1 MTGCGT
7 QEGAT
12 YDEYEKEYC
21 DEQFDLS
28 DDKKKVE
35 EKKFEDLLGAIA
47 ESEEGTVTTKE
58 QIDALKGGIHA
69 PLSTSTCDIKTGL
82 LIKTA
87 SGLLIK
93 TASTCDIVDF

>member
-35 EKKFEDLLGAIA
+35 EKKFADLVCAVA
-47 ESEEGTVTTKE
+47 ESEDGTVTTKE
-58 QIDALKGGIHA
+58 QIDALEEGMSALGQECCLPCPRGGTQSH
-69 PLSTSTCDIKTGL
+69 PPMMTPSLDRLCSNQ
-82 LIKTA
+82 
-87 SGLLIK
+87 
-93 TASTCDIVDF
+93 F